1 MAEARAAAMAEARV
15 SDARGPLPA
24 WLAPLSWPLARAYG
38 LGVAW
43 RNARLSRGE
52 GVRALEVAGTRIP
65 VVSVGNMSA
74 GGTGKTPFVAWCA
87 REAFRAGVRP
97 VIALRGYRSA
107 DHGHGGATSDEALEY
122 AQLVP
127 EADVVV
133 GARRHARLVEFFT
146 EGAGAARRAGS
157 AVFLDDGFQHRQL
170 ARELDIVLVD
180 ATRPA
185 LDGDLLPDGWLR
197 EPASNLARAGLVV
210 LTKADDPARRERA
223 ARLVGRWRGAPC
235 DAVCV
240 HAWRG
245 LAVHAG
251 DAAPQS
257 MQVSWLAGKRVVSAC
272 ALGNPAHFHAMVEAA
287 GARVVA
293 RLEKGDHRAF
303 ARGELADA
311 AVRAGA
317 ECVVT
322 SRKDLVK
329 LGRASQEVV
338 PIAVPEL
345 AVEFLSGEDAVR
357 ARIRAAIAGA

>member
-1 MAEARAAAMAEARV
+1 MNARVEARV
-15 SDARGPLPA
+15 ADARGPLPA
-24 WLAPLSWPLARAYG
+24 WLSPLSWPLARAYG
-38 LGVAW
+38 LCVAW

-52 GVRALEVAGTRIP
+52 GVRALEVAGTRVP
-65 VVSVGNMSA
+65 VVSIGNMSA

-87 REAFRAGVRP
+87 REAGCAGVRP

-122 AQLVP
+122 AQGVS

-146 EGAGAARRAGS
+146 NGAGVARRAGS

-185 LDGDLLPDGWLR
+185 LDGDLLPNGWLR
-197 EPASNLARAGLVV
+197 EPAANIARAGLVV
-210 LTKADDPARRERA
+210 LTKADDPAQRERA
-223 ARLVGRWRGAPC
+223 ARLVERWRGAPC
-235 DAVCV
+235 DAACV

-251 DAAPQS
+251 DAPPQA
-257 MQVSWLAGKRVVSAC
+257 MQASWLAGKRVVSAC
-272 ALGNPAHFHAMVEAA
+272 ALGNPAHFHAMVERA
-287 GARVVA
+287 GACVAA

-303 ARGELADA
+303 TRGELADA
-311 AVRAGA
+311 ASRADA

-322 SRKDLVK
+322 SRKDFVK
-329 LGRASQEVV
+329 LGRPSRDGV

-345 AVEFLSGEDAVR
+345 AVEFIAGEDAVR
-357 ARIRAAIAGA
+357 ARIRAAIAGV

>member
-1 MAEARAAAMAEARV
+1 MA
-15 SDARGPLPA
+15 DARGPLPA

-38 LGVAW
+38 LGVAL
-43 RNARLSRGE
+43 RNARLSSGE
-52 GVRALEVAGTRIP
+52 GVCALEVAGTRVPI
-65 VVSVGNMSA
+65 VSVGNMSA

-87 REAFRAGVRP
+87 REAGGAGVRP

-122 AQLVP
+122 AQCVP

-146 EGAGAARRAGS
+146 SGAGVARRAGS

-185 LDGDLLPDGWLR
+185 LDGDLLPNGWLR
-197 EPASNLARAGLVV
+197 EPAANIARAGLVV
-210 LTKADDPARRERA
+210 LTKADDPALRERA
-223 ARLVGRWRGAPC
+223 ARLVERWRGAPC
-235 DAVCV
+235 DAACV

-251 DAAPQS
+251 DAPPQA
-257 MQVSWLAGKRVVSAC
+257 MQASWLAERRVVSAC
-272 ALGNPAHFHAMVEAA
+272 ALGNPAHFHAMVERA

-303 ARGELADA
+303 TRGELADTA
-311 AVRAGA
+311 SRAGA

-322 SRKDLVK
+322 SRKDFVK
-329 LGRASQEVV
+329 LGRASHDGV

-345 AVEFLSGEDAVR
+345 AVEFIAGEDAVR
-357 ARIRAAIAGA
+357 ARIRAAIAGV